1 MTAWNKIKISKV
13 WESREDQD
21 VHASPKDA
29 RTEVPTV
36 STNHITA
43 ASSKGVGWVLFT
55 NFRYPRD
62 NLYFH
67 VHGAEPNSNLKTL
80 NFQFWLRHLK
90 MGKKKLQQKIQVL
103 CPWRKSGFFLC
114 ENSSWNKQKQSL
126 CTNLNALER
135 VLERKGI
142 LHDSNS
148 VALLGYC
155 STSMQPP
162 AFKTSFMNS
171 VTQTNLQ

>member
-1 MTAWNKIKISKV
+1 MCMRVPRMHVLRFQQFQQHHIS
-13 WESREDQD
+13 
-21 VHASPKDA
+21 
-29 RTEVPTV
+29 
-36 STNHITA
+36 A

-90 MGKKKLQQKIQVL
+90 MGKKRLQQKIQVL
-103 CPWRKSGFFLC
+103 CLWRKSGFFLC

-126 CTNLNALER
+126 CTNLNALEW

-142 LHDSNS
+142 LHDSKL
-148 VALLGYC
+148 VTRLLYWAIVVH
-155 STSMQPP
+155 TSMQPP

-171 VTQTNLQ
+171 VTTHTR